1 MENIPTPPLRLAE
14 GITKSIPFWGSALF
28 LVVWIGME
36 VALGTLTSNG
46 GFNTNSR
53 PYHFAVTFSSLIIS
67 YLVGGLAVNRAT
79 MEARVQA
86 KYEDIMNHLTI
97 KNGTP
102 VFLSEVSGIF
112 SPSELRRLPAI
123 KHMNLLE
130 VSMMPVEAKLKEL
143 IIIRE
148 SLNAVDSPLEYAEV
162 CAWIGKKLQKLG
174 RTEEAIQELEQ
185 FIKLHDEIDEHA
197 LGIVQAQLARALKQV
212 GRLDDSI
219 ETFLT
224 AMGNIPKHD
233 LFRSMAAKKDYLRA
247 VFRRQN
253 DFGDI
258 AILYEIHDALLA
270 MIQQSNDGSETF
282 LHTWRINCALES
294 YYDLSAL
301 FQSAN
306 GQHQWAARYAFAATI
321 LSEVRCGNQ
330 HSSYSMGHLARILL
344 EVGELESSRNF
355 IENTRK
361 TTSDLSTLAMLNYNE
376 ARCLFASGDYQEAL
390 YLFEQVK
397 NDPAASSY
405 AKLHATAGVYHV
417 LSAQGSA
424 LDAEVELHAAKKL
437 ASKTG
442 FFLDLHLPTLD
453 GTTEQ
458 TPIIDH
464 AHLPDV
470 EQFLPEDS
478 PLRSPLRDERGRFI
492 KRKRS

>member
-1 MENIPTPPLRLAE
+1 MEHIPPPPLRFAQ
-14 GITKSIPFWGSALF
+14 GITKSIPIWGSALF
-28 LVVWIGME
+28 LVVWIAME
-36 VALGTLTSNG
+36 LVLGTLNSSG

-53 PYHFAVTFSSLIIS
+53 PYHFAVTFSSLIIA
-67 YLVGGLAVNRAT
+67 YLVGGLVVNRAT
-79 MEARVQA
+79 MESRVQA

-102 VFLSEVSGIF
+102 VFLNEVSGIF

-174 RTEEAIQELEQ
+174 RAEEAIHELEE
-185 FIKLHDEIDEHA
+185 FLKLHDELDEHA

-219 ETFLT
+219 EIFLT

-233 LFRSMAAKKDYLRA
+233 LFRSMAVKKDYLRA
-247 VFRRQN
+247 VFRREN

-258 AILYEIHDALLA
+258 SVLYEIHDALLA
-270 MIQQSNDGSETF
+270 MIQSNDGSETF

-301 FQSAN
+301 YQSAN
-306 GQHQWAARYAFAATI
+306 GQQQWAARYAYAATI
-321 LSEVRCGNQ
+321 LAEVRCGNQ
-330 HSSYSMGHLARILL
+330 HSSYSMGHFTRILL
-344 EVGELESSRNF
+344 EVGELESARKF
-355 IENTRK
+355 IESTRK

-376 ARCLFASGDYQEAL
+376 ARCLFASGDHQGAL
-390 YLFEQVK
+390 NLFEQVK

-405 AKLHATAGVYHV
+405 AKLHAMAGVYHV
-417 LSAQGSA
+417 LSALGSA

-442 FFLDLHLPTLD
+442 FYLDLHMPTLD
-453 GTTEQ
+453 GTAEQ

-470 EQFLPEDS
+470 EQFLPEELPIS
-478 PLRSPLRDERGRFI
+478 GPLRDDRGRFI
-492 KRKRS
+492 KRNRS